1 MLSVNGIYKTFN
13 LGTIDEKVLFSGFNL
28 EVKDGEFAGII
39 GSNGSG
45 KTTLLNIISGNIKPD
60 SGSVV
65 LGGRDITKQ
74 KSFKRYS
81 NIGRVFQN
89 PAMGTC
95 SSMTI
100 WENLSVAD
108 NKGKPFGLSFGLN
121 KKRKDFYRE
130 QLSQLGMGLE
140 DRMETPAGTL
150 SGGQRQALA
159 LIMATMNT
167 PKLLLLDEHT
177 AALDPKS
184 SDIVMELTEKV
195 VYEKKITTLMVTHNL
210 RHAVKY
216 GTRTIMMHDGGIVL
230 DKSGADKENTSID
243 DYLKMFNEISIECGN

>member
-28 EVKDGEFAGII
+28 DIKDGEFAGII

-60 SGSVV
+60 GGSVV
-65 LGGRDITKQ
+65 LGGKDITKQ

-184 SDIVMELTEKV
+184 SDIVMALTEKV

-230 DKSGADKENTSID
+230 DKSGVDKENTSID